1 MSFRSCSTIPVRTG
15 RRCCRSSRPLLRQRF
30 ASRRHRSPKR
40 PHHRTSCRLQVRQQN
55 SRPSPPRHLRGRR
68 RRSARSRAD
77 YPRSHTRT
85 TRTPRH
91 RRKPIPGRGR
101 PAGTDHRGR
110 PHVAGGVRSPAP
122 QPFTQAKATA
132 QTDYFTLNEQAGTFI
147 PACC

>member
-15 RRCCRSSRPLLRQRF
+15 RRCCRSSRPCSGN
-30 ASRRHRSPKR
+30 ASPADA
-40 PHHRTSCRLQVRQQN
+40 TE
-55 SRPSPPRHLRGRR
+55 
-68 RRSARSRAD
+68 ARSDRTTARRAAC
-77 YPRSHTRT
+77 RSDSRTAAQARPDTSAADGEDPHGAARIIPAATPGT